1 MKVAREGVVFI
12 IIAWLL
18 ALGAI
23 WMGAT
28 RHSMGWY
35 IVAVPLVVIALWVVY
50 FFRDPERTGER
61 GEHLV
66 VSPADGLVV
75 MIADVEEPSFIAG
88 LSTRISIFM
97 NVFDVHVN
105 RYPVNGIVR
114 YLQYNKGLFLH
125 AAHEKASLDNEQMSV
140 GIESGSRKILVRQI
154 AGLVARRIV
163 NYAKVGD
170 GAEQGVRMGIIR
182 FGSRVDVFIPPGSSV
197 RIKVGDR
204 TVAGTTVLA
213 ELGS

>member
-1 MKVAREGVVFI
+1 MKVAREGVPFI
-12 IIAWLL
+12 IIAWILTVGAL
-18 ALGAI
+18 ALAI
-23 WMGAT
+23 TMNSTAW
-28 RHSMGWY
+28 S
-35 IVAVPLVVIALWVVY
+35 IVAILLLIIASWVVY

-75 MIADVEEPSFIAG
+75 MITEVDEPSFLASRA
-88 LSTRISIFM
+88 LRISIFM

-105 RYPVNGIVR
+105 RYPVNGVVAFT
-114 YLQYNKGLFLH
+114 QYNKGKFLH

-140 GIESGSRKILVRQI
+140 GVESGARRVLVRQI

-163 NYAKVGD
+163 SYARVGD
-170 GAEQGVRMGIIR
+170 AAAQGQRMGIIR
-182 FGSRVDVFIPPGSSV
+182 FGSRVDVFLPTSSTARV
-197 RIKVGDR
+197 AVGER

-213 ELGS
+213 ELAA

>member
-1 MKVAREGVVFI
+1 MKVAREGLVFI

-18 ALGAI
+18 ALGAL
-23 WMGAT
+23 WMGAA
-28 RHSMGWY
+28 RHSPGWY
-35 IVAVPLVVIALWVVY
+35 VVAVPLVLIALWVVY

-75 MIADVEEPSFIAG
+75 MVTDVEEPSFIAG
-88 LSTRISIFM
+88 MATRISIFM
-97 NVFDVHVN
+97 NVFNVHVN
-105 RYPVNGIVR
+105 RYPVNGVVR

-140 GIESGSRKILVRQI
+140 GIESGSRRILVRQI
-154 AGLVARRIV
+154 AGLIARRIV
-163 NYAKVGD
+163 NYAKAGD
-170 GAEQGVRMGIIR
+170 TAEQGVRMGIIR
-182 FGSRVDVFIPPGSSV
+182 FGSRVDVFIPTGSAV
-197 RIKVGDR
+197 RIKVGER

-213 ELGS
+213 ELGT

>member
-1 MKVAREGVVFI
+1 MRVAREGVVFI
-12 IIAWLL
+12 VIAWLL

-23 WMGAT
+23 WIGVT
-28 RHSMGWY
+28 RHSIGWY
-35 IVAVPLVVIALWVVY
+35 IIAALLVVIALWVVY

-61 GEHLV
+61 GERLV

-75 MIADVEEPSFIAG
+75 MVANVDEPSFIAG
-88 LSTRISIFM
+88 MATRISIFM

-105 RYPVNGIVR
+105 RYPVNGIVK

-140 GIESGSRKILVRQI
+140 GIESGSRRILVRQI
-154 AGLVARRIV
+154 AGLIARRIV
-163 NYAKVGD
+163 NYAKAGD
-170 GAEQGVRMGIIR
+170 PAEQGVRMGIIR
-182 FGSRVDVFIPPGSSV
+182 FGSRVDVFIPTDSTV

-204 TVAGTTVLA
+204 TIAGTTVLA
-213 ELGS
+213 ELAS

>member
-1 MKVAREGVVFI
+1 MKVAREGLVFI

-18 ALGAI
+18 ALGAL
-23 WMGAT
+23 WMGAA
-28 RHSMGWY
+28 RHSLGWY
-35 IVAVPLVVIALWVVY
+35 LVAVPLVLIALWVVY

-75 MIADVEEPSFIAG
+75 MVTDVEEPSFIAG
-88 LSTRISIFM
+88 MATRISIFM
-97 NVFDVHVN
+97 NVFNVHVN
-105 RYPVNGIVR
+105 RYPVNGVVR

-140 GIESGSRKILVRQI
+140 GIESGSRRILVRQI
-154 AGLVARRIV
+154 AGLIARRIV
-163 NYAKVGD
+163 NYAKAGD
-170 GAEQGVRMGIIR
+170 TAEQGVRMGIIR
-182 FGSRVDVFIPPGSSV
+182 FGSRVDVFIPTGSAV
-197 RIKVGDR
+197 RIKVGER

-213 ELGS
+213 ELGT